1 MKNISVGTR
10 LVNFLL
16 IFIILIST
24 STTVLAKGQAAAP
37 APDGSP
43 ATPVV
48 ARVYFANGDDLNRL
62 ASTLDIWEVNHE
74 AGYLVALL
82 SPARYASLQQAGYR
96 VIIDQAKTDLLN
108 KPLVPL
114 PGQGTDSIPGY
125 PCYRTVDET
134 YFSMQLLQ
142 SSYSYLVDLIDIGDS
157 WDKVTPG
164 GPAGYDLYALR
175 ITNEA
180 KGDPDNKPTF
190 FIMAEIH
197 AREYTTA
204 ETAMRFA
211 EYLTSNYGS
220 NPDVTWLLD
229 YFRVFIVPMTNPD
242 GRTWAE
248 TGEIWR
254 KNTNN
259 IAGGGC
265 TFPDYG
271 IDLNRNHSF
280 HWGGAGT
287 YPCEETYQGPS
298 AGSEPE
304 TMAIQNFV
312 SSIFPDQ
319 KGPGDAE
326 PAPVDT
332 TGTFITLHSYAQV
345 TIFPW
350 GWTTAH
356 APNFTQLQTLGRKLG
371 FLNQYEV
378 CQSGLSTC
386 MYNTTGTSDDWAY
399 GNLGIAAYT
408 IEMGNAF
415 FESCSYFESNTYP
428 ANKPALLYAFKTAR
442 RPYMNPSGPDSINLS
457 LTENNIPA
465 GTPVQLTALADDTR
479 YDSNGWGTEPTQ
491 NISQARYSIDAPS
504 WITGTLT
511 YPMSAS
517 DGSFSG
523 KTENIQ
529 ATLDT
534 SGLTNGRHTI
544 FVESQD
550 MDGNWGVP
558 GAIFLDIVA
567 SAPEAEFASN
577 SPVLMGEPVNFDNQ
591 TSGSNPRTY
600 AWDFG
605 DGLGTSSL
613 QDPIYVYASV
623 GTFTVTLVATNTL
636 GVDNITHTV
645 TVEPVAI
652 ASVDLTRVTLS
663 PITRGEMVD
672 FSADLFPEGIGA
684 PYSYTIN
691 LGDGTL
697 ITGTS
702 AIDDP
707 LLFSH
712 VYNHAG
718 LFTLEIQVLN
728 SSMAVP
734 VTDTLTVKVEY
745 MFFLPL
751 TKK

>member
-1 MKNISVGTR
+1 MKNISVATR
-10 LVNFLL
+10 LFNFLL
-16 IFIILIST
+16 IFIMLIST
-24 STTVLAKGQAAAP
+24 GTTVLAKDQAAAP
-37 APDGSP
+37 ATDELPTS
-43 ATPVV
+43 PVV

-82 SPARYASLQQAGYR
+82 SPTRYASLHQAGYR

-242 GRTWAE
+242 GRIWAE
-248 TGEIWR
+248 TGNLWR
-254 KNTNN
+254 KNTDNN
-259 IAGGGC
+259 DGC
-265 TFPDYG
+265 ADPDNWG
-271 IDLNRNHSF
+271 TDLNRNHSF
-280 HWGGAGT
+280 RWGGADT
-287 YPCEETYQGPS
+287 YACGETYQGPS

-304 TMAIQNFV
+304 TVAIQNFV

-319 KGPGDAE
+319 KGPGDAD

-332 TGTFITLHSYAQV
+332 TGTFITLHSYAQA

-350 GWTTAH
+350 GWTTGH

-371 FLNQYEV
+371 YLNQYEV
-378 CQSGLSTC
+378 CQSGLSAC
-386 MYNTTGTSDDWAY
+386 MYYTTGTSDDWAY

-428 ANKPALLYAFKTAR
+428 ANKSALLYAFKTAR
-442 RPYMNPSGPDSINLS
+442 RPYMNPSGPDSITLS

-465 GTPVQLTALADDTR
+465 GTPVLLTALADDTR
-479 YDSNGWGTEPTQ
+479 YDSNGWGTEPIQ

-517 DGSFSG
+517 DGSFNE
-523 KTENIQ
+523 KIEDII
-529 ATLDT
+529 ATVDT
-534 SGLTNGRHTI
+534 FGLTNGRHMI

-550 MDGNWGVP
+550 IDGNWGVS
-558 GAIFLDIVA
+558 GAIFLDVVA

-577 SPVLMGEPVNFDNQ
+577 SPVLMGEPVIFDNQ

-613 QDPIYVYASV
+613 QDPDYVYASA

-645 TVEPVAI
+645 TVEPTAI
-652 ASVDLTRVTLS
+652 ASVELTQVTSS
-663 PITRGEMVD
+663 PITLGELVD
-672 FSADLFPEGIGA
+672 FSADLLPEGIGA

-697 ITGTS
+697 ITGTP

-718 LFTLEIQVLN
+718 LFTLDIQVLN

-734 VTDTLTVKVEY
+734 VTDTLTVKVDY